1 MNKYLANKFIISGHS
16 RGIGK
21 AVADYLPSR
30 KVIGISRTAVKDI
43 YYGSLQLD
51 ISNYRYAKR
60 ALELYIK
67 ELKETDK
74 LAVILCAGT
83 LGKSNYLLESNLQD
97 WENVIRTNL
106 LGNLAIIQA
115 CLPNMIRN
123 NYGRIIFLAGG
134 GAAYGYPIFSAYA
147 LSKTAIVRQVE
158 NTAMEFANKIDDF
171 SIIALAPGAIETEML
186 RKVRA
191 AGAKIKTTADIS
203 EPVEFID
210 RFLRM
215 DRNNATKLSGKFIH
229 VRDNL
234 ESEDLPEKWL
244 LRRIQ

>member
-1 MNKYLANKFIISGHS
+1 
-16 RGIGK
+16 
-21 AVADYLPSR
+21 
-30 KVIGISRTAVKDI
+30 
-43 YYGSLQLD
+43 
-51 ISNYRYAKR
+51 
-60 ALELYIK
+60 
-67 ELKETDK
+67 
-74 LAVILCAGT
+74 
-83 LGKSNYLLESNLQD
+83 
-97 WENVIRTNL
+97 
-106 LGNLAIIQA
+106 
-115 CLPNMIRN
+115 MIRN